1 MRLIHRVEHGS
12 STERGEALRQLRGLR
27 TSETRRSV
35 REARWRDTRCG
46 IPSLTNVQNRRIKR
60 QKEVPGAAGGMGGC
74 NGECLEWWGS
84 PFGVTEMFWSRQV
97 KVVGAY
103 HCECA
108 KSPELLSL
116 KC

>member
-1 MRLIHRVEHGS
+1 MWDSISDKRPEQANQEAEGS
-12 STERGEALRQLRGLR
+12 ARG
-27 TSETRRSV
+27 
-35 REARWRDTRCG
+35 CG
-46 IPSLTNVQNRRIKR
+46 WD
-60 QKEVPGAAGGMGGC
+60 GGGC

-103 HCECA
+103 RCECA